1 MEQKSKTKT
10 QTKVSRVVNNKKLTL
25 HERLFNLQ
33 NEMGTL
39 SKDKTNAFFK
49 QEYLS
54 LAGLIKHLRPLLE
67 KNGLILSQPI
77 MKNAVVTIIS
87 DLEGNHLSSK
97 LKLPVIDNP
106 QKIGSAITYY
116 RRYTLQSLLAIQAQ
130 DDDGEGSLPNPTK
143 KLQVGTQTFHATK
156 TKLEKEETT
165 MDIVKKHFIV
175 DKQVEQELMNF

>member
-1 MEQKSKTKT
+1 MEQKLKPKA
-10 QTKVSRVVNNKKLTL
+10 KANKVVNNKKLTL

-33 NEMGTL
+33 NEIGTL

-54 LAGLIKHLRPLLE
+54 LAGLIQHLRPLLE

-77 MKNAVVTIIS
+77 IKNAVVTILS

-97 LKLPVIDNP
+97 LKLPTIDNP

-130 DDDGEGSLPNPTK
+130 DDDGEESLPAPTK
-143 KLQVGTQTFHATK
+143 VLKTGTEAFYETQKKLKNENVT
-156 TKLEKEETT
+156 L
-165 MDIVKKHFIV
+165 DVVKKHFLIS
-175 DKQVEQELMNF
+175 EQTEKELLNI